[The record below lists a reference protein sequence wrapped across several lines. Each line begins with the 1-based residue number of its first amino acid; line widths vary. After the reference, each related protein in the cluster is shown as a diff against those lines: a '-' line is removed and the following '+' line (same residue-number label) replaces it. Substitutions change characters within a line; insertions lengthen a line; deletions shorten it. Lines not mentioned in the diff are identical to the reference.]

1 MSTTAPFFIVGCKRS
16 GTTLVS
22 HVLNSHSRLAVYHE
36 SYFYPI
42 FRPQL
47 HWYGDLRRPANLDR
61 LVGDVREVVRQ
72 QGQDPP
78 PDGEIQ
84 RRLVSPTFEGV
95 LSTLLLLYAE
105 SQGKPRGGDKT
116 PEQYAFLPEI
126 LERLP
131 ESHVVF
137 MMRDPR
143 DTAVSI
149 LNVFG
154 VSIQDAAHSWNT
166 AFQSY
171 RRLRDRVHL
180 VKYAELTKQP
190 EEIVQSMTIALG
202 EVYEPGM
209 LDFFQQVPKQLT
221 ARAGGAKLGGPV
233 VASSVGNFRQLPDEA
248 IREIEDACGAGMEE
262 MGYEFAFAR
271 RNRVAVTGTRPAH
284 GRVAQLINIL
294 RYYGFNRVRWKFGLM
309 RWRIVIFVRLR
320 FFALL
325 GPLRRDW

>member
-1 MSTTAPFFIVGCKRS
+1 MSATTPFFIVGCKRS
-16 GTTLVS
+16 GTSLVS

-47 HWYGDLRRPANLDR
+47 RWYGNLRRPANLDR

-72 QGQDPP
+72 QGQVPP

-84 RRLVSPTFEGV
+84 RRLLSPTFEGV

-116 PEQYAFLPEI
+116 PEQHAFLPEI
-126 LERLP
+126 LEQLP
-131 ESHVVF
+131 DSPVLF
-137 MMRDPR
+137 LMRDPR
-143 DTAVSI
+143 DCAVSI

-171 RRLRDRVHL
+171 RRLHDRVHL
-180 VKYAELTKQP
+180 VHYAELTKQP
-190 EEIVQSMTIALG
+190 EEIVRSMTIALG
-202 EVYEPGM
+202 EVYEPAM
-209 LDFFQQVPKQLT
+209 RDFFQQVPKRLT
-221 ARAGGAKLGGPV
+221 ERAGGEKLGGPV
-233 VASSVGNFRQLPDEA
+233 VASSVGNFRQLPDES

-271 RNRVAVTGTRPAH
+271 RNRVVVSGKEPAH
-284 GRVAQLINIL
+284 GRLAQVTNLV
-294 RYYGFNRVRWKFGLM
+294 RYYGFNRVRWQRGLM
-309 RWRIVIFVRLR
+309 RWRIVISLRLR
-320 FFALL
+320 FLAQL